1 MACGVRRPA
10 VRSLIGA
17 LGVLVVALMLVAT
30 LASPAAAQP
39 RKHALL
45 IGIGEYEYAGAL
57 DGPRH
62 DVGALAR
69 ALEQDW
75 GFQDIRTLVDQQA
88 TRAAI
93 LGAIDDLVQDTPA
106 GDFVFVYFSG
116 HGTSFDDRRSKTAL
130 PARLDPATGGLYPAD
145 LNPRAPDAFEQLIVG
160 RRDLRPRFLA
170 LERGRDVFVVFDA
183 CFSGSTVRAFPRGQA
198 KNEAWAGAVP
208 PEVLDNQSVGG
219 DEYPYENLVYLSAS
233 AADETAWDIP
243 ESLLSS
249 MPTIDGRPHGALTN
263 ALLRGLAGDAN
274 TNNEAQ
280 ITVRELHAFV
290 RRQVVDEFQQTPQL
304 LPVGRLDLLDRPV
317 FAIARGVR
325 PVTSERPSSLRLL
338 LGEGAEDLRDRLSRL
353 DGVTLVRGEHDV
365 RVDAAGAGYTL
376 RHGSGDSLA
385 ERLSAGDVAIR
396 LERHRFVYELLG
408 VRFPAAVFN
417 VYLELAEMR
426 DGLPGPMTRSELVR
440 GTKYAFNYEA
450 DVAAYFLL
458 VSADRDG
465 RLSLLAPWDA
475 SDLQPQL
482 SRLIPDIVVTGN
494 PGTEFVKLF
503 GFSRRPEG
511 LEAWMPSADA
521 NGRLLVRHIEP
532 DSGQLDELLRFVRA
546 ASGFAAETV
555 VKLVSIEP

>member
-75 GFQDIRTLVDQQA
+75 GFQDIRTLV
-88 TRAAI
+88 
-93 LGAIDDLVQDTPA
+93 
-106 GDFVFVYFSG
+106 
-116 HGTSFDDRRSKTAL
+116 
-130 PARLDPATGGLYPAD
+130 
-145 LNPRAPDAFEQLIVG
+145 
-160 RRDLRPRFLA
+160 
-170 LERGRDVFVVFDA
+170 
-183 CFSGSTVRAFPRGQA
+183 
-198 KNEAWAGAVP
+198 
-208 PEVLDNQSVGG
+208 
-219 DEYPYENLVYLSAS
+219 
-233 AADETAWDIP
+233 
-243 ESLLSS
+243 
-249 MPTIDGRPHGALTN
+249 
-263 ALLRGLAGDAN
+263 
-274 TNNEAQ
+274 
-280 ITVRELHAFV
+280 
-290 RRQVVDEFQQTPQL
+290 
-304 LPVGRLDLLDRPV
+304 DLLDRPV